1 MSGWVGWPEAAENG
15 QANAPQTAAAWA
27 SEPTPTPA
35 KLASP
40 RLKLGSVADIKREL
54 ARLYREARREEIST
68 QTATRLAYLLN
79 MMAQLIE
86 TAELEKRVEAIEA
99 AQGGKR

>member
-1 MSGWVGWPEAAENG
+1 MSGWPSLSQASKNG
-15 QANAPQTAAAWA
+15 QAEGPATQGCGEVQPD
-27 SEPTPTPA
+27 PTPS
-35 KLASP
+35 KLPSP
-40 RLKLGSVADIKREL
+40 RLKLGTISDIKREL

-86 TAELEKRVEAIEA
+86 SAELEKRVMALE
-99 AQGGKR
+99 QSDTKR

>member
-1 MSGWVGWPEAAENG
+1 MSGWPTFSQAAENG
-15 QANAPQTAAAWA
+15 QAEA
-27 SEPTPTPA
+27 SQVADSGVRQPDPTPS
-35 KLASP
+35 KLPSP
-40 RLKLGSVADIKREL
+40 RLKLGTIADIKREL

-86 TAELEKRVEAIEA
+86 SAELEKRVNALE
-99 AQGGKR
+99 QSDGKR